1 MSGPVP
7 RRFTWEGR
15 AYVVADVLGHWVTG
29 TPWWRAP
36 AEPDDDP
43 HTWRIEASSGQR
55 SGIYDLSCSA
65 GRWSLCRVA

>member
-29 TPWWRAP
+29 AAWWRAP
-36 AEPDDDP
+36 AELG
-43 HTWRIEASSGQR
+43 RASSALARGLSTR
-55 SGIYDLSCSA
+55 SRCACWPPHSRRGAIRRL
-65 GRWSLCRVA
+65 R